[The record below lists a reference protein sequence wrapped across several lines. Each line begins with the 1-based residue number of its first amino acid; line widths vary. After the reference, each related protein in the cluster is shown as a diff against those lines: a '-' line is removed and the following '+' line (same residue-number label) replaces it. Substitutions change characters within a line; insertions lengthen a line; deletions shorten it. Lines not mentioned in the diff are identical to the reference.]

1 MEASIRVRR
10 AIHLNDLVLLK
21 RIIKNNP
28 RILQNTDFEE
38 NGNTSLHLAAQL
50 GLIEI
55 AVSLFS
61 FLSIF
66 PFFIQHPQLLS
77 VYEILTST

>member
-28 RILQNTDFEE
+28 RMLQNSDFEE

-50 GLIEI
+50 GSIEI
-55 AVSLFS
+55 SVSFLSFPLVFLFS
-61 FLSIF
+61 FFLSL
-66 PFFIQHPQLLS
+66 LLS
-77 VYEILTST
+77 SSPYLPF